1 MEFKFKNWNTGIELT
16 SDNINSIKFDNKKDF
31 YEFISYA
38 SNEKEADE
46 WFNVYEDN
54 KSHNFVSICK
64 VLVDLFNVDLNDKK
78 IINAL
83 YKVITKDS
91 LDQETT
97 NQISTIN
104 TEISNL
110 IDGKLQNYNFPI
122 IYDSNLDIAAF
133 LKMCDVQFNFDNKDL
148 LTKMTNYIDILLEFT
163 SYKVLLIPHLYQLLD
178 ENQIKE
184 LISYIANKNLY
195 IISCITKDNNAIPN
209 KKIIDEQKDEIDI
222 II

>member
-1 MEFKFKNWNTGIELT
+1 
-16 SDNINSIKFDNKKDF
+16 
-31 YEFISYA
+31 
-38 SNEKEADE
+38 
-46 WFNVYEDN
+46 
-54 KSHNFVSICK
+54 
-64 VLVDLFNVDLNDKK
+64 VDLNDKK